1 MTLCQ
6 TKTLTDSQKNRILS
20 LVSQCCAYDAVSLS
34 YPVSPKENASHFL
47 LYSQKKG
54 QPNLVSALALVPM
67 DDSAMECIA
76 FTHPDWRRRHY
87 FSRLLSSALKSCHDQ
102 DLFFPVSGSSPD
114 TAAALEA
121 LGAELAYQEHRMEII
136 LPSSSQSVIPAFHA
150 AHWNADSSCPP
161 AFPRLKPPH
170 SLYASPACW
179 TLFLPDHPNHKA
191 GSLLTSPIG
200 SDHLCLHQVDILPD
214 LKNQGYGTIM
224 ICCLLDYLAKTPIRK
239 VSLQVSGENIPA
251 MALYKKTGFQIAET
265 LSYYLY

>member
-102 DLFFPVSGSSPD
+102 DLFFPYPAPLQTPRKPWRHWVRNWHTRNIGWRLYFRLPPNPLSLPFMPLIGTPTPLALLLSHGLNLP
-114 TAAALEA
+114 TAFTPALPA
-121 LGAELAYQEHRMEII
+121 GHFFYQT
-136 LPSSSQSVIPAFHA
+136 IPIT
-150 AHWNADSSCPP
+150 
-161 AFPRLKPPH
+161 RLVP
-170 SLYASPACW
+170 
-179 TLFLPDHPNHKA
+179 FLP
-191 GSLLTSPIG
+191 
-200 SDHLCLHQVDILPD
+200 LP
-214 LKNQGYGTIM
+214 
-224 ICCLLDYLAKTPIRK
+224 
-239 VSLQVSGENIPA
+239 
-251 MALYKKTGFQIAET
+251 
-265 LSYYLY
+265 